1 MKEVLMA
8 AHATHPTM
16 HISSGAR
23 TWRAS
28 GLRRMP
34 VTWARTW
41 RLSIGGLVAV
51 SVAGAVALL
60 AGFDSGIA
68 ASVSVTAAVAAG
80 VLAQLIP
87 APAPSETL
95 ERTRKE
101 AF

>member
-1 MKEVLMA
+1 MA

-16 HISSGAR
+16 HISSGAG

-41 RLSIGGLVAV
+41 RPVIGGLVAV
-51 SVAGAVALL
+51 SGAGAVALL
-60 AGFDSGIA
+60 AGLDSGIA
-68 ASVSVTAAVAAG
+68 ATVSATAAAAAG
-80 VLAQLIP
+80 VLAWVIP
-87 APAPSETL
+87 APPRSEAL
-95 ERTRKE
+95 PPTRKE